1 MYIPNIAIYIAFLA
15 KYDIILKVRYV
26 MKTNKLD
33 VIYVESKIEQPILW
47 ESHCHTQFEMIAVLE
62 GDVNIMLEGKTYR
75 LKENEMIVIPP
86 LFYHSVTANEKG
98 NYFRITALFELDL
111 IPKIIQNE
119 FIKQGK
125 TSTISPLQIQKI
137 IKICKSERKL
147 FYAPL
152 LQSLLVELFYDTLNS
167 TTLSTENKV
176 DDFLLKA
183 LQYIDNHLH
192 EKISLDDLAKVTI
205 RSKSSFCHLFEEKMN
220 VTPKQYIL
228 KKKLAI
234 ASKLIKE
241 GTPKTLA
248 ASQVGYDNYS
258 NFYRLYLKYSD
269 NETENNN
276 NL

>member
-152 LQSLLVELFYDTLNS
+152 LQSLMVELFYDTLNS

>member
-152 LQSLLVELFYDTLNS
+152 LQSLMVELFYDTLNS

-269 NETENNN
+269 NVTENNN

>member
-98 NYFRITALFELDL
+98 NYFRTTALFELDL

-152 LQSLLVELFYDTLNS
+152 LQSLMVELFYDTLNS

-241 GTPKTLA
+241 GVPKTLA